1 MPARGGPPR
10 QIAATGSK
18 PAWSPDGRRI
28 AFQTD
33 EHADMSPVGFGAQS
47 GSTIA
52 IVNADGTGVRAMTRA
67 GQPIGGHAAPAWSP
81 DGRFLAFTVFDNG
94 AASGLWLGLDR
105 VGRPDQVVAGAKL
118 YEAAFAPDGSSIY
131 AAGGGDAFISRI
143 PFDAQKG
150 SAAGPQTLMPIAGV
164 PGVRGLSIS
173 RDGRRL
179 WLSGVSLS
187 SQLYSQSIDSAGT
200 PVGRAVA
207 LTDDTS
213 RRNSLPAI
221 SPDGSKVAYM
231 SSRRGERPNVWLMD
245 IDGGNPV
252 QLTADETAD
261 NHPRWLP
268 DGRRV
273 AFLSVRDG
281 EGGIW
286 AIDVTT
292 RREERLFDMTA
303 AARPAEERRVRGALG
318 EIALAPSM
326 TRAAFSLLAPPY
338 GHRALTS
345 RAGSRSRRAPS
356 PTARCRLGI
365 PSGRRTNGTWPS
377 KSRTAARPT
386 PASSMPTPAPC
397 ASSRTSGD
405 RPGCAT
411 GLPTVG
417 VAVAALRGRFL
428 EPALFDIETGARTS
442 SPKADLRAS
451 TCATPSG
458 HRAETGCL
466 RARGNAGQHLVGDA
480 AVRFQTVQGSG
491 FSA

>member
-1 MPARGGPPR
+1 
-10 QIAATGSK
+10 
-18 PAWSPDGRRI
+18 
-28 AFQTD
+28 
-33 EHADMSPVGFGAQS
+33 MSPVGFGAQS

-94 AASGLWLGLDR
+94 AASGLWLVSTASGVPTEL
-105 VGRPDQVVAGAKL
+105 VAGAKL

-318 EIALAPSM
+318 EMATAPSM

-338 GHRALTS
+338 GHRALYVTGWKPFAP
-345 RAGSRSRRAPS
+345 RALTDGSVSIGYPVWSPDERHLAIEIKDGSSTHAGIVDADTGAVRQLTHERGQTWVRSWS
-356 PTARCRLGI
+356 PD
-365 PSGRRTNGTWPS
+365 GRRI
-377 KSRTAARPT
+377 
-386 PASSMPTPAPC
+386 
-397 ASSRTSGD
+397 
-405 RPGCAT
+405 
-411 GLPTVG
+411 
-417 VAVAALRGRFL
+417 AVAALRDGSWSLRSL
-428 EPALFDIETGARTS
+428 DIETGRESLITEGGPSRVYLRYPRVVTARRPGCSSSARKCGATS
-442 SPKADLRAS
+442 GR
-451 TCATPSG
+451 
-458 HRAETGCL
+458 
-466 RARGNAGQHLVGDA
+466 
-480 AVRFQTVQGSG
+480 
-491 FSA
+491 